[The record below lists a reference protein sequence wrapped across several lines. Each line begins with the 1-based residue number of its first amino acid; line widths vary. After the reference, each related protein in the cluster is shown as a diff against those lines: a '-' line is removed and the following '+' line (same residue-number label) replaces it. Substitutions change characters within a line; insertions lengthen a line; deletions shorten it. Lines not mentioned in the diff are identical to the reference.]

1 MGSNVKMKEISP
13 RHFPAQPNEFELQYR
28 PNVISHLP
36 PLSAHQP
43 AYSDKPK
50 IVQPGAFTR
59 AAPTKEVKHSRRVS
73 DAIANNYTPSA
84 RNLTSSYIYEILRRH
99 DRPQIRNGKRS
110 PSPNH
115 RGTSPSHRS
124 YHMQSSTLDHRR
136 SPDKST
142 THGTPSPRK
151 SPRSSHQSY
160 AEYKKSRS
168 QTSVHNNGITLVQSF
183 HSNGPSASRSRLPP
197 INTPP
202 TSPRDHVDS
211 AFNGHDRT
219 RPFSSREGKPMR
231 QTSSSGS
238 DPIFP
243 DSGNGSLN
251 AIHSSPTPVNDVPIL
266 NLRSV
271 TNTSSDSSLDGL
283 DLPPSMRDYDLEME
297 AVMSVKFP
305 GYTYSTHGLSRPPTP
320 DQQDV
325 VRYYGLLEGS
335 IEDSSV
341 APLET
346 EWIKAMYNFL
356 PARLKTEHL
365 KKCMKEVTEE
375 ARSVYTESMKKGILD
390 YILKDPIE
398 QERLGIPMPTKHSN
412 SAGREWYPWSDAV
425 DDARKSMENYLYITH
440 PIMTTILYKWQTQY
454 AHLRMLDRLGI
465 EEIMPLTPEA
475 FLYHIKNTTKQT
487 REILINDWL
496 EECANMID
504 DERDEIERWMPE
516 SSDGRMAQMDHFFRS
531 VSTLMSLCLRS
542 CVEKSIHDLVEWF
555 QQYDAGNYY
564 DCDYNDSDLSLPT
577 IPQPLKISMGPEMSK
592 VSCKFTPDINGVV
605 DIIHQCIQ
613 CMVDGVKGIHRVE
626 NHLFHRVD
634 AMAITHIPTVRDDEE
649 VIGRAKEQVKE
660 VILHNYHGPVRFK
673 MVYAPYAYLL
683 KSSSDSQVEKF
694 VSKDQHLRDYVRE
707 IEKLKKMAA
716 EVGLFPLNVPMHLFQ
731 LDCTDINSW
740 LILRSRDLADI
751 MITNI
756 IDTSRLFN
764 RAICGQYDQIVRRIT
779 TQSETTTQLVKLQEY
794 VDRLTT
800 GELLQLKK
808 KLEVAA
814 GNLIFLMDYAYL
826 NKDDLMLNDQ
836 TFTWPDRIMP
846 IIRNSEM
853 KLQKEHDYAV
863 SKLNDWQKK
872 FAVRIKDVMDQVKAF
887 RTKDR
892 MSEAQDYLD
901 KLIDIQL
908 KLDDFY
914 AEKGAVNQEQKL
926 LDVGHISP
934 YPELDQI
941 KEKKE
946 PYDKLW
952 NAAVKFHHMY
962 DKWMNGPL
970 LDVNAEVVEDE
981 VQNMWRTSYKLTK
994 VFAHPDMMGP
1004 MRAATTIKAKLEKFK
1019 INMPL
1024 INALCNPGIKQRHWD
1039 MMSEKV
1045 GFNMTPQDDTPLVEM
1060 LQMGL
1065 EKYLE
1070 DLSEI
1075 SSQAS
1080 KEYAMEK
1087 ALSKMKSDWEAVHFS
1102 FTGYKDTNLSILG
1115 APDDVQVLIEDHV
1128 VKTATMRGSPF
1139 IAPFEAELKEWEIR
1153 LHRIKDILDSW
1164 LKVQAAWLYL
1174 EPIFGSEDIRRQIPV
1189 EGEMFTT
1196 VDGHWREIMHT
1207 SVKNTLA
1214 LVVTSQKDM
1223 LENLQ
1228 HSEGLLD
1235 TIQKGLNDY
1244 LEKKRLFFPRFFFLS
1259 NDELLEILSE
1269 TKDPLRVQPHL
1280 KKCFEGIAQLT
1291 FTPEKEIIAMESAEN
1306 ESVELCSRII
1316 PADAHGLVEM
1326 WLIQVEDLM
1335 KKSLRDVN
1343 AKAVLAYPKTPRKS
1357 WVLNWPGQIVIA
1369 ASSIYWTAEVT
1380 KAILEKDGLKKY
1392 LATCNRQIEEIVELV
1407 RGKLTKMARITLGAL
1422 TVIDVHARD
1431 VVSTLYNE
1439 KIEDAL
1445 NFQWI
1450 SQLRYYFEEGNV
1462 MVRMITTTVP
1472 YGYEYLGNTGRLVI
1486 TPLTDRCYRTLMG
1499 ALLLN
1504 LGGAPE
1510 GPAGTGKTETCKD
1523 LAKAVAKQC
1532 VVFNCSDGLDYKAM
1546 GKFFKGLA
1554 QSGAWACFDEFNRI
1568 ELEVLSVVAQQIQS
1582 IQRAV
1587 AEQQTTFVFEGTEIS
1602 LDPSCTMF
1610 ITMNPGYAGRA
1621 ELPDNL
1627 KVLFRTVAMMVPDYA
1642 LIAEISLYSM
1652 GFVDARSL
1660 STKIVATYKLCSEQ
1674 LSSQHHY
1681 DYGMRAVKSV
1691 LTAAGNLKL
1700 KFPDTAEDILVLRSI
1715 KDVNLPKFLSHDIPL
1730 FEGIISDLF
1739 PGVELPRPDYGVL
1752 EEALKT
1758 NITRRKLQYVP
1769 WFIEK
1774 IIQIYEMILVRHG
1787 LMIVGDTIG
1796 GKTSAFKVLSDALG
1810 DLEKDKLMDEHRVEY
1825 RIINPKAITMGQ
1837 LYGRF
1842 DPVSHEWS
1850 DGVLANTFREHAS
1863 STSNSRKWCIFD
1875 GPVDAVWIE
1884 NMNTVL
1890 DDNKKLC
1897 LMSGEIIQMSN
1908 KQNMIFEPKDLE
1920 QASPATVS
1928 RCGMIYMEPSQLGW
1942 QPLVASWMEHEV
1954 PDFITKQQKETM
1966 EMLFE
1971 WLLPPC
1977 LHHASRICRQLVPMS
1992 PMHMTMSMLR
2002 LYKCLLTDV
2011 GAIKRRE
2018 ETESDVDDLDD
2029 EVEDDPDASLSD
2041 QKLLDERSNMM
2052 LCYFFFSIVWSIGVS
2067 VDGAF
2072 RENFSEFF
2080 KQLCDMETTG
2090 KHPRPKELKF
2100 ARNLLIP
2107 KRGSVFDYV
2116 YTRKTFGAWNRWET
2130 FVTPTEIAD
2139 NTQVNEL
2146 IIKTVDT
2153 ERQLFFLKKLLLQGE
2168 KVLFVGP
2175 TGTGKSAITNAF
2187 LLDLAKGDY
2196 IPNNL
2201 NFSAQ
2206 TSANQTQD
2214 IILSKLDRRKKGVY
2228 GPTPGKKLV
2237 VFVDDLNMPAK
2248 EKYGAQPPIELLRHW
2263 VDHGYWFDRKDTSML
2278 FLEDIILVSAMG
2290 PPGGGRNTVTPRFLR
2305 HFNIITIDTF
2315 NEETMKNIFTPLLDW
2330 HFNRG
2335 FETNL
2340 RRYSRIMVYSTTE
2353 IYIQAI
2359 SSFLPTPSKS
2369 HYVFNLRDFA
2379 RVVQGILL
2387 IKPSCMPSGPD
2398 GAKKLIRL
2406 WVHEVYR
2413 VFYDRLVDDDD
2424 RQTFFTMVKSIVQS
2438 QFKEKMNNIFTHLST
2453 GREVTDTNMRSLFFG
2468 DYMRTKDDEKNY
2480 DEITDLEGL
2489 RENVEKYLE
2498 EYNLMTKAPMDLVM
2512 FRFAIEH
2519 ISRIS
2524 RVLKQPNGH
2533 ALLVG
2538 IGGSGRASAA
2548 RLASFMAM
2556 YELFSIEITK
2566 NYTQADW
2573 RDDIR
2578 QLMRKAGDEGC
2589 NTVFLFGDHQI
2600 KEESFLEDINMI
2612 LNTGD
2617 IPNLFENEERL
2628 EIIEKMQQVCVAENI
2643 QIEMTPLNMYNKFIE
2658 RIRRN
2663 LHVVLAFS
2671 PIGDAFRNRLRMFP
2685 SLINCCTIDWFK
2697 AWPEDALEMVAHKF
2711 LDDVEMSD
2719 EIRAETVVMCK
2730 HFHETVRAM
2739 SDRFFTILRRA
2750 NYVTPTSYLEL
2761 IKTFKTLLN
2770 RKRMEI
2776 LTLKNRYIV
2785 GLEKLDFAASQISVM
2800 QEELTA
2806 LQPKLIENSKETD
2819 KLIAIVQKET
2829 QEVDAKRQIVAADEA
2844 VANAAAKEAQA
2855 IKEDCEANLA
2865 VAMPALNAAVKALD
2879 TLKQQDITIVKTMT
2893 NPPAGVRLVME
2904 AVCIMKGIKGE
2915 RKTNDQ
2921 GKLFDDYW
2929 PAAKRMLGDMKF
2941 LESLKEYDKDNIP
2954 SAITKKIRDQ
2964 YINNPDF
2971 DPSVVKK
2978 VSSACEGLCSWV
2990 RAVEVY
2996 DRVAKVVAPKRA
3008 RLQDAESKLEEQ
3020 QGHLNEKRGVLKEI
3034 MGKLQDLNDQLAR
3047 KEGEKKDL
3055 EDNIELTKL
3064 KLIRAEKLIA
3074 GLGGEKDRWLQ
3085 LTEELSETYIN
3096 IVGDVLLSAG
3106 VVAYLG
3112 PFTLSFR
3119 QECLKDWYDMCVEK
3133 DIPVSSVFSLSAT
3146 LGDPVKVRDWQLAG
3160 LPVDNFSTDNAL
3172 IVTNANRWP
3181 LMIDPQG
3188 QANKWIKNMEKPNK
3202 LQVIKLSDPTYT
3214 RTLENCMQFGQP
3226 CLLENV
3232 GEELDPVLEPLLLK
3246 QTFKQNGLDYIRLG
3260 DNVVEFSRDFKFY
3273 ITTRLRNPHYL
3284 PEVSVKVTLL
3294 NFMITPLG
3302 LEDQLLGLVAAKEKP
3317 DLEEKKNQL
3326 IIESAKNK
3334 KQLKEIEDKIL
3345 EVLSSSQGNIL
3356 EDETAIEIL
3365 SSSKVL
3371 SKEISEKQ
3379 EIASKT
3385 ETEID
3390 ETRDGYKPV
3399 AKHSSILFFT
3409 ISDLANIEPM
3419 YQYSLAWF
3427 INLYLQSVYDTKGM
3441 SPEMLAEIP
3450 SISLSEPSND
3460 LERRIKSLND
3470 HFTYS
3475 IYQNVCRSLFEK
3487 DKLLFSFILCI
3498 GIAKGRGEIDD
3509 REWRFLLTGG
3519 IALENPFPNPAPT
3532 WLSDKS
3538 WAEVVRVSQLDA
3550 FDDFMLNFRSNISEW
3565 KKLYDSPSPHTDK
3578 IPEPWELSLNEI
3590 EKLIVLRMIRP
3601 DKVVPAVQNF
3611 IIKAMG
3617 QAYIEPPTFDLAKS
3631 YVDSSY
3637 FTPLIFVLSP
3647 GADPMNVLMKFAVE
3661 KGFLKPPKQDSM
3673 SIKSNMSRAT
3683 SSLELLAQRKTPDAA
3698 TLLESMNEGDEGSE
3712 VMTEESDT
3720 STLLLQTS
3728 QQLSGS
3734 TENLEHALTYQNQ
3747 LLHVSHSNNAKKD
3760 HLHPSNLHGDFQNE
3774 TFELVEDDLVDI
3786 LPARRVLSAI
3796 PEVDSTYDSEAE
3808 QNLDT
3813 PLPST
3818 PNPAHAP
3825 HQSTAPSNITPSSR
3839 HSTPSPNTPLHGT
3852 PSPNPPDLKPLS
3864 KDDEPGRLSAGGDD
3878 LMEKEMA
3885 NIEDDP
3891 VEAAGLEY
3899 LADRHR
3905 HRRKS
3910 KIFRSS
3916 LVRSLSSMGGNGMQT
3931 VSLGQGQGPIA
3942 AKMINEAVE
3951 NGTWV
3956 VLQNCH
3962 LALSWLPTLEK
3973 ICEELI
3979 TDSEKTRPSF
3989 RLWLTSY
3996 PTPSFPVS
4004 ILQNG
4009 IKMTNEPPKGLRAN
4023 LLRSYL
4029 NDPISDP
4036 EFFNGC
4042 SKPDLWKKLLFS
4054 LCFFHALVQERRQF
4068 GPLGWNTPYE
4078 FNESDLRISVRQQQM
4093 FLNDYDV
4100 IPLEALTYL
4109 TGECNYGG
4117 RVTDYHDR
4125 RLLISLLAI
4134 FYNDQ
4139 IIVEEGYSFSESG
4152 NYCCPPSGPHESY
4165 TDYMKSLPLMPHPEV
4180 FGLHE
4185 NADITKDQKETQ
4197 QLFDGILLTLPRQ
4210 MSVVQNKK
4218 RKSKKKASG
4227 GGKSSQ
4233 QIIEDLASDILSKI
4247 PPNYNLEEV
4256 QTKYPVRYEESMNT
4270 VLVQELIRFNRLI
4283 EVVRSSLQDIRKA
4296 MKGLVVMS
4304 AELEDVFDSMMVGKV
4319 PGMWAA
4325 KSYPSLKPLGSYITD
4340 LLARLQFFKDWI
4352 RDGMPT
4358 VFWLSGFYFTHSFL
4372 TGTMQNFARR
4382 YKIPIDQ
4389 LLLDFEVMKKEN
4401 SMDSKPVDGVYVTG
4415 LFIEGARWDRPTHV
4429 LAESQ
4434 PKILYDTLPVIW
4446 IKPIEKSNV
4455 KNTQSYS
4462 CPVYKTSV
4470 RRGTLSTT
4478 GHSTNFVLEI
4488 QLPSSHTPNH
4498 WINRGV
4504 AMLCQLDN

>member
-124 YHMQSSTLDHRR
+124 YHIQSSTLDHRR

-142 THGTPSPRK
+142 THATPSPRK

-202 TSPRDHVDS
+202 TSPRDHADS

-219 RPFSSREGKPMR
+219 RPLSSREGRPMR

-283 DLPPSMRDYDLEME
+283 DLPPCMRDYDLEME

-341 APLET
+341 APLDT

-425 DDARKSMENYLYITH
+425 DDARESMENYLYITH

-454 AHLRMLDRLGI
+454 AHLRMLDRPGI
-465 EEIMPLTPEA
+465 EEIMPLTPET
-475 FLYHIKNTTKQT
+475 FLDHIKNTTKQT

-542 CVEKSIHDLVEWF
+542 CVEKSIHDFVEWF
-555 QQYDAGNYY
+555 QQYDGGNYY
-564 DCDYNDSDLSLPT
+564 DCDYNESDLSLPT

-605 DIIHQCIQ
+605 DIIHRCIQ
-613 CMVDGVKGIHRVE
+613 SMVDGVKGIHRVE

-634 AMAITHIPTVRDDEE
+634 AMAVTHIPTVRDDEE
-649 VIGRAKEQVKE
+649 VIERAKEQVKE

-826 NKDDLMLNDQ
+826 KKDDLMLNDQ

-1087 ALSKMKSDWEAVHFS
+1087 ALSKMKSDWETVHFS

-1214 LVVTSQKDM
+1214 LVVTSQKNM

-1392 LATCNRQIEEIVELV
+1392 LTTCNRQIEEIVELV

-1810 DLEKDKLMDEHRVEY
+1810 DLEKAKLMDEHRVEY

-1966 EMLFE
+1966 QMLFE

-2029 EVEDDPDASLSD
+2029 EVDDPDASLSD

-2052 LCYFFFSIVWSIGVS
+2052 LCYFFFSLVWSIGVS

-2153 ERQLFFLKKLLLQGE
+2153 ERQLFFLKKLLIQGE

-2278 FLEDIILVSAMG
+2278 FLEDIMLVSAMG

-2330 HFNRG
+2330 HFNQG

-2359 SSFLPTPSKS
+2359 SSFLPIPSKS

-2468 DYMRTKDDEKNY
+2468 DYMRTKNDEKNY

-2785 GLEKLDFAASQISVM
+2785 GLEKLGFAASQISVM

-2806 LQPKLIENSKETD
+2806 LQPMLIENSKETD

-2921 GKLFDDYW
+2921 GKPFDDYW

-3427 INLYLQSVYDTKGM
+3427 INLYLQS
-3441 SPEMLAEIP
+3441 
-3450 SISLSEPSND
+3450 ISLSEPSND

-3550 FDDFMLNFRSNISEW
+3550 FDDFMLNFRSNISDW

-3578 IPEPWELSLNEI
+3578 IPEPWELSLNDI

-3661 KGFLKPPKQDSM
+3661 KD
-3673 SIKSNMSRAT
+3673 
-3683 SSLELLAQRKTPDAA
+3683 
-3698 TLLESMNEGDEGSE
+3698 
-3712 VMTEESDT
+3712 
-3720 STLLLQTS
+3720 
-3728 QQLSGS
+3728 
-3734 TENLEHALTYQNQ
+3734 
-3747 LLHVSHSNNAKKD
+3747 
-3760 HLHPSNLHGDFQNE
+3760 
-3774 TFELVEDDLVDI
+3774 
-3786 LPARRVLSAI
+3786 
-3796 PEVDSTYDSEAE
+3796 
-3808 QNLDT
+3808 
-3813 PLPST
+3813 
-3818 PNPAHAP
+3818 
-3825 HQSTAPSNITPSSR
+3825 
-3839 HSTPSPNTPLHGT
+3839 
-3852 PSPNPPDLKPLS
+3852 
-3864 KDDEPGRLSAGGDD
+3864 
-3878 LMEKEMA
+3878 
-3885 NIEDDP
+3885 
-3891 VEAAGLEY
+3891 
-3899 LADRHR
+3899 
-3905 HRRKS
+3905 
-3910 KIFRSS
+3910 
-3916 LVRSLSSMGGNGMQT
+3916 MGGNGMQT

-4139 IIVEEGYSFSESG
+4139 IIIEEGYSFSESG

-4165 TDYMKSLPLMPHPEV
+4165 TDYMKSLPLIPHPEV

-4210 MSVVQNKK
+4210 
-4218 RKSKKKASG
+4218 ASG

-4247 PPNYNLEEV
+4247 PPDYNLEEV

-4401 SMDSKPVDGVYVTG
+4401 SMDSKPGDGVYVTG

>member
-1 MGSNVKMKEISP
+1 MMGSKMKEMSV
-13 RHFPAQPNEFELQYR
+13 RHLPAQPNEFEVQYR
-28 PNVISHLP
+28 PSVMSHLP

-43 AYSDKPK
+43 AFSEKPK
-50 IVQPGAFTR
+50 IVQPGAFTK

-84 RNLTSSYIYEILRRH
+84 RNLTTSYIYEIARRH
-99 DRPQIRNGKRS
+99 DRPHIRNGRRS

-115 RGTSPSHRS
+115 RISSPTRSKAHLSHHVTSDR
-124 YHMQSSTLDHRR
+124 M
-136 SPDKST
+136 SPDKFTSRT
-142 THGTPSPRK
+142 TPSPRK
-151 SPRSSHQSY
+151 SPRSRTVPPSHSDLR
-160 AEYKKSRS
+160 RS
-168 QTSVHNNGITLVQSF
+168 PSQMSS
-183 HSNGPSASRSRLPP
+183 HSNSTTIVPPVSQQSHSNSPSSRNNPLPP
-197 INTPP
+197 IKTPP
-202 TSPRDHVDS
+202 ESPRAHTEQAV
-211 AFNGHDRT
+211 NGHERT
-219 RPFSSREGKPMR
+219 RPLTSRDGRHGMR
-231 QTSSSGS
+231 ATLNGSAGS
-238 DPIFP
+238 DGVMA
-243 DSGNGSLN
+243 DSGHGSLN
-251 AIHSSPTPVNDVPIL
+251 AVQSSPILVNGVPKL
-266 NLRSV
+266 DLRSA
-271 TNTSSDSSLDGL
+271 TTTSSENSFDDV
-283 DLPPSMRDYDLEME
+283 DLPPCMRMHDLETE
-297 AVMSVKFP
+297 AVLSVEFP
-305 GYTYSTHGLSRPPTP
+305 SYTFSTHGLSRPPTP
-320 DQQDV
+320 EEQDKT
-325 VRYYGLLEGS
+325 RFYGLIEHS
-335 IEDSSV
+335 ISDAAV
-341 APLET
+341 APLSK
-346 EWIKAMYNFL
+346 EWLKEVYNFI
-356 PARLKTEHL
+356 PSRLKADHL
-365 KKCMKEVTEE
+365 KKCIMEVTEE
-375 ARSVYTESMKKGILD
+375 ARSAYMQSVKKGIMD
-390 YILKDPIE
+390 YILKDAVE
-398 QERLGIPMPTKHSN
+398 QERLGIPMPVKLSN
-412 SAGREWYPWSDAV
+412 AAGREWYPWSETVDAS
-425 DDARKSMENYLYITH
+425 REFMENELFVTH
-440 PIMTTILYKWQTQY
+440 SIMTTILYRWETRY
-454 AHLRMLDRLGI
+454 SHLRMLDRAH
-465 EEIMPLTPEA
+465 MVDVVPLTPQA
-475 FLYHIKNTTKQT
+475 FLDEVKRVTSQT
-487 REILINDWL
+487 RAVLVNEWL
-496 EECANMID
+496 EECVALID
-504 DERDEIERWMPE
+504 NERDHIEVWMPHNQ
-516 SSDGRMAQMDHFFRS
+516 DGRMTQMEHFFNS
-531 VSTLMSLCLRS
+531 VATLMSLCLRS
-542 CVEKSIHDLVEWF
+542 CVEKSIHDLVSWF
-555 QQYDAGNYY
+555 EMYEAGNYY
-564 DCDYNDSDLSLPT
+564 DCDYGQTELSLPVM
-577 IPQPLKISMGPEMSK
+577 PQPITISMGPDMER
-592 VSCKFTPDINGVV
+592 VSCKFTPDVDGVV
-605 DIIHQCIQ
+605 DIIFQCVQ
-613 CMVDGVKGIHRVE
+613 VMVNGAKELVRVE
-626 NHLFHRVD
+626 NQLFHRVE
-634 AMAITHIPTVRDDEE
+634 ALGVTHIATVREEE
-649 VIGRAKEQVKE
+649 VVVETAKVKLRD
-660 VILHNYHGPVRFK
+660 IIYHNYHGPVRYK
-673 MVYAPYAYLL
+673 TVYAPYAYLL
-683 KSSSDSQVEKF
+683 KASSDAQVEKF
-694 VSKDQHLRDYVRE
+694 VNKEQHLRDYIRE
-707 IEKLKKMAA
+707 IEKLKTMAA
-716 EVGLFPLNVPMHLFQ
+716 EVALLPLTVPMHLFQ
-731 LDCTDINSW
+731 LDCNNINSW

-751 MITNI
+751 MITKITN
-756 IDTSRLFN
+756 TSRVFN
-764 RAICGQYDQIVRRIT
+764 RAICGQYDAIVRKIT
-779 TQSETTTQLVKLQEY
+779 THSETTHQLVKLQEY

-814 GNLIFLMDYAYL
+814 GNLMFLMDYAYL
-826 NKDDLMLNDQ
+826 IKDDIMLNDQ

-853 KLQKEHDYAV
+853 KLQKEHDMAV
-863 SKLNDWQKK
+863 SKLRDWQKK
-872 FAVRIKDVMDQVKAF
+872 FAARIKEVMDQVKTF

-892 MSEAQDYLD
+892 MSEAQDYLN

-914 AEKGAVNQEQKL
+914 AEKADVNREQKL

-934 YPELDQI
+934 YPELEVI

-952 NAAVKFHHMY
+952 SAAVKFHDMY
-962 DKWMNGPL
+962 DRWMNGPL
-970 LDVNAEVVEDE
+970 LEVNAEVVEEE
-981 VQNMWRTSYKLTK
+981 VQNLWRTSYKLTK
-994 VFAHPDMMGP
+994 TFAHPDMMGP

-1024 INALCNPGIKQRHWD
+1024 INALCNPGIKRRHWD

-1045 GFNMTPQDDTPLVEM
+1045 GFNMTPQEDTPLVEM

-1087 ALSKMKSDWEAVHFS
+1087 ALTKMKSDWQSVHFT
-1102 FTGYKDTNLSILG
+1102 FTEYKDTGLAIL
-1115 APDDVQVLIEDHV
+1115 ASPDDVQVLLEDHV

-1139 IAPFEAELKEWEIR
+1139 IAPFEAELKEWETR
-1153 LHRIKDILDSW
+1153 LHRIKNILDSW

-1189 EGEMFTT
+1189 EGAMFTT
-1196 VDGHWREIMHT
+1196 VDGHWKEIMQT
-1207 SVKNTLA
+1207 SVKNTKA

-1291 FTPEKEIIAMESAEN
+1291 FTPEKEIVAMESAEN
-1306 ESVELCSRII
+1306 EKVDLCSRII

-1335 KKSLRDVN
+1335 KKSLRQVN
-1343 AKAVLAYPKTPRKS
+1343 AKAVVAYPETPRKA

-1392 LATCNRQIEEIVELV
+1392 LQTCNRQIDEIVELV

-1422 TVIDVHARD
+1422 TVVDVHARD
-1431 VVSTLYNE
+1431 VVSSLFNE
-1439 KIEDAL
+1439 NISDPL

-1450 SQLRYYFEEGNV
+1450 SQLRYYFEEGSS

-1587 AEQQTTFVFEGTEIS
+1587 AEQLKTFVFEGTEIS

-1652 GFVDARSL
+1652 GFVNARSL

-1700 KFPDTAEDILVLRSI
+1700 KFPDQAEDILVLRSI

-1739 PGVELPRPDYGVL
+1739 PGVALPRPDYSVL
-1752 EEALKT
+1752 EEALRI
-1758 NITRRKLQYVP
+1758 NIARRKLQAVP
-1769 WFIEK
+1769 WFIDK

-1796 GKTSAFKVLSDALG
+1796 GKTSAFKVLADALG
-1810 DLEKDKLMDEHRVEY
+1810 DLHKAKLMDENRVEH

-1842 DPVSHEWS
+1842 DPISHEWS

-1863 STSNSRKWCIFD
+1863 STSDARKWCIFD

-1897 LMSGEIIQMSN
+1897 LMSGEIIQMNN

-1942 QPLVASWMEHEV
+1942 QPLVASWLEHEC
-1954 PDFITKQQKETM
+1954 PDFITKAQKDTM
-1966 EMLFE
+1966 QLLFE

-1977 LHHASRICRQLVPMS
+1977 LHHASRVCRQLVPMS
-1992 PMHMTMSMLR
+1992 PMHMTMSMLK
-2002 LYKCLLTDV
+2002 LYKCLLADV
-2011 GAIKRRE
+2011 GAIKQRRDADSDVEDEEDE
-2018 ETESDVDDLDD
+2018 ETDDT
-2029 EVEDDPDASLSD
+2029 SLSD
-2041 QKLLDERSNMM
+2041 QKVLEERTNMM
-2052 LCYFFFSIVWSIGVS
+2052 LCYFLFSLVWSVGVS
-2067 VDGAF
+2067 VDGAS
-2072 RENFSEFF
+2072 RDNFSEFF
-2080 KQLCDMETTG
+2080 KQLCDMDSSG
-2090 KHPRPKELKF
+2090 KHPRPKDLKF
-2100 ARNLLIP
+2100 ARSLLIP

-2130 FVTPTEIAD
+2130 LVTPTEIAES
-2139 NTQVNEL
+2139 TQMMVNEL

-2153 ERQLFFLKKLLLQGE
+2153 ERQLFFLRKLLLQE
-2168 KVLFVGP
+2168 QPVLFVGP

-2187 LLDLAKGDY
+2187 LLELAKGDF
-2196 IPNNL
+2196 IPNNI

-2263 VDHGYWFDRKDTSML
+2263 VDHGYWFDRKDTSL
-2278 FLEDIILVSAMG
+2278 QYLEDIMLVSAMG

-2305 HFNIITIDTF
+2305 HFNLITIDTF
-2315 NEETMKNIFTPLLDW
+2315 TEETMKHIFTPLLDW

-2335 FETNL
+2335 FETAH
-2340 RRYSRIMVYSTTE
+2340 RRYSRIMVFSTTE
-2353 IYIQAI
+2353 VYTQAI

-2387 IKPSCMPSGPD
+2387 IKPACIPAGID
-2398 GAKKLIRL
+2398 GSKKLIRL

-2413 VFYDRLVDDDD
+2413 VFYDRLVDDED
-2424 RQTFFTMVKSIVQS
+2424 RQTFFAMVKTVVQS
-2438 QFKEKMNNIFTHLST
+2438 QFKEKMNNVFSHLST
-2453 GREVTDTNMRSLFFG
+2453 GREVTDTNIRSSSAHPEIRDEHLRSLFFG
-2468 DYMRTKDDEKNY
+2468 DYMQVKEEEKIY
-2480 DEITDLEGL
+2480 DEITNMEQL
-2489 RENVEKYLE
+2489 RETVEKYLE
-2498 EYNLMTKAPMDLVM
+2498 EYNMMTKAPMDLVM

-2548 RLASFMAM
+2548 RLAAFMAM
-2556 YELFSIEITK
+2556 YELFNIEITK

-2578 QLMRKAGDEGC
+2578 QLMRKAGDEGLS
-2589 NTVFLFGDHQI
+2589 TVFLFGDHQI

-2628 EIIEKMQQVCVAENI
+2628 EIIEKMQQVCVAENS
-2643 QIEMTPLNMYNKFIE
+2643 QLEMTPLNMYNKFIE

-2663 LHVVLAFS
+2663 LHVVLTFS

-2697 AWPEDALEMVAHKF
+2697 AWPEDALERVAHKF

-2730 HFHETVRAM
+2730 HFHESVRAM
-2739 SDRFFTILRRA
+2739 SDRFYSILRRA

-2776 LTLKNRYIV
+2776 LTLKNRYMV

-2819 KLIAIVQKET
+2819 KLIEIVQKET
-2829 QEVDAKRQIVAADEA
+2829 LEVDAKRQIVAADEA
-2844 VANAAAKEAQA
+2844 EANAAAKEAQA

-2865 VAMPALNAAVKALD
+2865 VAMPALDAAVRALD

-2904 AVCIMKGIKGE
+2904 AICIMKGIKGD

-2921 GKLFDDYW
+2921 GKPFDDFW
-2929 PAAKRMLGDMKF
+2929 PAAKRMLGDLKF

-2954 SAITKKIRDQ
+2954 APTIKKIRDG

-2971 DPSVVKK
+2971 NPEVVKK

-3008 RLQDAESKLEEQ
+3008 RLQDAESRLAEQ
-3020 QGHLNEKRGVLKEI
+3020 QAHLNEKRGVLKEI
-3034 MGKLQDLNDQLAR
+3034 MGKLQALNDQLAR
-3047 KEGEKKDL
+3047 KEGEKKEL

-3074 GLGGEKDRWLQ
+3074 GLGGEKERWMQ

-3112 PFTLSFR
+3112 PFTVSFR
-3119 QECLKDWYDMCVEK
+3119 QECLKEWYDMCEER

-3146 LGDPVKVRDWQLAG
+3146 LGDPVKIRDWQLAG

-3188 QANKWIKNMEKPNK
+3188 QANKWVKNMEKPNK

-3273 ITTRLRNPHYL
+3273 VTTRLRNPHYL

-3326 IIESAKNK
+3326 ILESAKNK

-3379 EIASKT
+3379 EVASKT
-3385 ETEID
+3385 EKEID

-3427 INLYLQSVYDTKGM
+3427 INLYLQSVFDTKEM
-3441 SPEMLAEIP
+3441 TPEMLAEIP
-3450 SISLSEPSND
+3450 SITQSEPSTD

-3498 GIAKGRGEIDD
+3498 GIAKGRGDIDD

-3519 IALENPFPNPAPT
+3519 VALENPFPNPAPN
-3532 WLSDKS
+3532 WLTDKS

-3550 FDDFMLNFRSNISEW
+3550 FDGFMLNFRTYISDW
-3565 KKLYDSPSPHTDK
+3565 KKLYDSHTPHTDK
-3578 IPEPWELSLNEI
+3578 IPEPWELCLNDI
-3590 EKLIVLRMIRP
+3590 EKLIILRIIRP
-3601 DKVVPAVQNF
+3601 DKIVPAVQNF

-3631 YVDSSY
+3631 YGDSSY

-3661 KGFLKPPKQDSM
+3661 KG
-3673 SIKSNMSRAT
+3673 
-3683 SSLELLAQRKTPDAA
+3683 
-3698 TLLESMNEGDEGSE
+3698 
-3712 VMTEESDT
+3712 
-3720 STLLLQTS
+3720 
-3728 QQLSGS
+3728 
-3734 TENLEHALTYQNQ
+3734 
-3747 LLHVSHSNNAKKD
+3747 
-3760 HLHPSNLHGDFQNE
+3760 
-3774 TFELVEDDLVDI
+3774 
-3786 LPARRVLSAI
+3786 
-3796 PEVDSTYDSEAE
+3796 
-3808 QNLDT
+3808 
-3813 PLPST
+3813 
-3818 PNPAHAP
+3818 
-3825 HQSTAPSNITPSSR
+3825 
-3839 HSTPSPNTPLHGT
+3839 
-3852 PSPNPPDLKPLS
+3852 
-3864 KDDEPGRLSAGGDD
+3864 
-3878 LMEKEMA
+3878 
-3885 NIEDDP
+3885 
-3891 VEAAGLEY
+3891 
-3899 LADRHR
+3899 
-3905 HRRKS
+3905 
-3910 KIFRSS
+3910 
-3916 LVRSLSSMGGNGMQT
+3916 MGGPGLQT

-3942 AKMINEAVE
+3942 SKLIDDAVE

-3979 TDSEKTRPSF
+3979 TDAERTRPSF

-3996 PTPSFPVS
+3996 PTPTFPVS

-4036 EFFNGC
+4036 DFFNGC
-4042 SKPDLWKKLLFS
+4042 TKPDLWRKLLFS

-4125 RLLISLLAI
+4125 CLLNSLLAI
-4134 FYNDQ
+4134 FYNEE
-4139 IIVEEGYSFSESG
+4139 IIAEEGYSFSESG
-4152 NYCCPPSGPHESY
+4152 NYRCPPSGPHESY
-4165 TDYMKSLPLMPHPEV
+4165 TEYIKSLPLIPHPEV

-4210 MSVVQNKK
+4210 
-4218 RKSKKKASG
+4218 AAG

-4233 QIIEDLASDILSKI
+4233 QVIEDLASDILSKI

-4256 QTKYPVRYEESMNT
+4256 QAKYPVSYEESMNT

-4283 EVVRSSLQDIRKA
+4283 EVVRVSLQDIRKA

-4340 LLARLQFFKDWI
+4340 LLARLQFFKEWI
-4352 RDGMPT
+4352 RDGVPT

-4389 LLLDFEVMKKEN
+4389 LVLDFEVMKKETN
-4401 SMDSKPVDGVYVTG
+4401 MASKPSDGVYVKG
-4415 LFIEGARWDRPTHV
+4415 LFIEGARWDRPTHL
-4429 LAESQ
+4429 LAESL

-4446 IKPIEKSNV
+4446 VKPTEKSNLQ
-4455 KNTQSYS
+4455 TRQSYS

-4478 GHSTNFVLEI
+4478 GHSTNFVLEM
-4488 QLPSSHTPNH
+4488 QLPSSRKPNH